1 MIVHL
6 SKWMERIKF
15 IFLFLLLTYIMTH
28 ICGYLT
34 VWIDTQDPYQEPRGQ
49 AVKVSGQ
56 TVPEQESVSMGD
68 RLKFFYRYGE

>member
-6 SKWMERIKF
+6 SKWMERFKF

-28 ICGYLT
+28 VYGYLT
-34 VWIDTQDPYQEPRGQ
+34 VWIDAKDPYHEPRGQ
-49 AVKVSGQ
+49 AVKVSGDA
-56 TVPEQESVSMGD
+56 VSSEESVSMGD